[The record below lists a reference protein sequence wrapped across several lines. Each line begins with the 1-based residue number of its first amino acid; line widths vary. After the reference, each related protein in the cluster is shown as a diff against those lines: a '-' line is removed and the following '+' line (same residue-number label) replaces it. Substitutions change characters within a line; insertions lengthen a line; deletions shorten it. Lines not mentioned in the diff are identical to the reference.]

1 MSLYTE
7 LLIANE
13 LFIKKCFN
21 IFEDKSVAKLANFKI
36 DSNIC

>member
-21 IFEDKSVAKLANFKI
+21 IQNLQILKSLATFVK
-36 DSNIC
+36 